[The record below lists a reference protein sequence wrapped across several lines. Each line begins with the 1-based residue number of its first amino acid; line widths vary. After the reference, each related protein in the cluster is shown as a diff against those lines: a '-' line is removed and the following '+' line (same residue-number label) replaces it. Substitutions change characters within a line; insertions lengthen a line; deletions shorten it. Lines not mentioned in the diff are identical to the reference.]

1 MQSNRNMTY
10 KDRKESIYFY
20 EVERRKGEKG
30 SLPPLPP
37 RTPIPLSLQKEG
49 KKKKTIVDKR

>member
-1 MQSNRNMTY
+1 MQSNRNTAY

-30 SLPPLPP
+30 SLPPPPPKTPLPP
-37 RTPIPLSLQKEG
+37 SPQKEG
-49 KKKKTIVDKR
+49 KKKES

>member
-37 RTPIPLSLQKEG
+37 RTRIPLSLQKEG
-49 KKKKTIVDKR
+49 KKKES

>member
-1 MQSNRNMTY
+1 MQSNRNTTY

-20 EVERRKGEKG
+20 EIERRKGEKG

-49 KKKKTIVDKR
+49 KKKES